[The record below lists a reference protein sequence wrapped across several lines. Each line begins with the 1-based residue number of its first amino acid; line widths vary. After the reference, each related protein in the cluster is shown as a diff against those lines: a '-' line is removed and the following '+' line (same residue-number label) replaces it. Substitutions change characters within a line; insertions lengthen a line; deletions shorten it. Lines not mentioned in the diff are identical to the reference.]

1 LSGDSF
7 RLRFALVIVSF
18 ATLHSFG
25 VYHGR
30 IAPSVMFL
38 LTFVLSVA
46 AASVLLLGLRRSP
59 ASECKMAD
67 ARVELFSR
75 IATCAFVIAA
85 IGAFPGCPSVLWGM
99 SLPVRLCFLALIAA
113 ACWFAFRRTSLF
125 VAFLALVSVLCR
137 APIFSACRLDPK
149 SSDML
154 PLIVLAC
161 KRFLSGCNPYSH
173 YLMPWRL
180 PLTYLPATWLPFLPA
195 CVLGIDPRW
204 FTVLFACG
212 AIVVI
217 FYAFPISESIC
228 MAGLRKLLFAVL
240 MLSSL
245 DLRFS
250 AITPEPVFWLAL
262 SLFIF
267 FLARNKHIA
276 AAFVMGV
283 CLTARQQAILLLPF
297 YLIYL
302 FKRVSGNTRWRC
314 LVLTLAVP
322 TLLCVPFVIDSP
334 AEFVSGVY
342 TRFGAFA
349 LEKWIN
355 ERAWENSLSFAPFF
369 FEHGLHYV
377 LRPLVVAMQLLLYV
391 LAVIRLR
398 QVKDLICFMG
408 LSLLAFLLFSPIIWP
423 YMFTPLLI
431 LLFGSFFAP
440 RDGAESARSSGT
452 QPPDERARRP

>member
-1 LSGDSF
+1 M
-7 RLRFALVIVSF
+7 VVSF
-18 ATLHSFG
+18 ATLHWFG

-30 IAPSVMFL
+30 TDAHLMFILTFL
-38 LTFVLSVA
+38 L
-46 AASVLLLGLRRSP
+46 AASASSVFILGLRRSP
-59 ASECKMAD
+59 ASECTMPA

-75 IATCAFVIAA
+75 IAVSAFVVGA
-85 IGAFPGCPSVLWGM
+85 IGAFPGCPFVLWGM
-99 SLPVRLCFLALIAA
+99 SLAARLWFLALVAA
-113 ACWFAFRRTSLF
+113 ACWFAFRRTWLL
-125 VAFLALVSVLCR
+125 VVILTLVSVLCR
-137 APIFSACRLDPK
+137 APIFFASRLDPK
-149 SSDML
+149 TSDML
-154 PLIVLAC
+154 PLITLAC

-173 YLMPWRL
+173 YLMPWKL

-195 CVLGIDPRW
+195 YFLGIDPRW

-217 FYAFPISESIC
+217 FRAFPVSESDR
-228 MAGLRKLLFAVL
+228 MAGLRKLLFAML

-262 SLFIF
+262 SLFILS
-267 FLARNKHIA
+267 LARNRHIA
-276 AAFVMGV
+276 AAFAMGV
-283 CLTARQQAILLLPF
+283 CLAVRQQAILLLPF

-302 FKRVSGNTRWRC
+302 FRRVSGDSRWRC

-322 TLLCVPFVIDSP
+322 ISLCVPFLIGSP

-342 TRFGAFA
+342 TRFGPFA

-355 ERAWENSLSFAPFF
+355 DRAWEHSLSFAPFF
-369 FEHGLHYV
+369 FEHGFHYV
-377 LRPLVVAMQLLLYV
+377 LSPLVVTMQLSLCV
-391 LAVIRLR
+391 LAITRLR
-398 QVKDLICFMG
+398 QLKDLLCFMG

-431 LLFGSFFAP
+431 LLFGSFFAT
-440 RDGAESARSSGT
+440 RDSAESAHSSGT
-452 QPPDERARRP
+452 RPPDERARRP